1 MNLILKAIITKLKK
15 CVINLFSYTKYNYCY
30 TDMEYNGIAVFGLCN
45 GCNDSNCPFN
55 YMTNDKAGSEVE
67 DENDYTS

>member
-1 MNLILKAIITKLKK
+1 MNLILKPIITKLKEY
-15 CVINLFSYTKYNYCY
+15 VINLFLRAKYDYCY

-55 YMTNDKAGSEVE
+55 YMTNDKAESEVE
-67 DENDYTS
+67 NVSN